1 MAKRFFNLEKETKE
15 YLKACEARN
24 ITPFASLKT
33 VNDFCIVQKNF
44 NWSMTP
50 IQLIEYSFLPNIW
63 LDSSIPSS
71 YPSVSRNWINLG
83 NRNSNVTLPTTVLY
97 NNSYNGSLF
106 LNNSQSAAV
115 AWNNNGI
122 TSDFTIDSWVT
133 FLSGAGVNTSMMF
146 TNDAY
151 LTRGF
156 RSGLTVSSR
165 RYFFWNSESLP
176 PGTPNSFGLNTPVNS
191 ITYGVPINLT
201 LTFNTTTSSAS
212 VFLNGIISVSATGRT
227 YIPPINSSLGFNA
240 NLNNTN
246 HPILLHNLKVYNKAL
261 TQSQINT
268 TYNLLKGRFVL

>member
-1 MAKRFFNLEKETKE
+1 MAKRYYNLERETKE

-44 NWSMTP
+44 GWSMTP
-50 IQLIEYSFLPNIW
+50 TQLIEYSYLPNIW

-71 YPSVSRNWINLG
+71 YPSVSRNWINLT

-106 LNNSQSAAV
+106 LNNSQSASV

-133 FLSGAGVNTSMMF
+133 FLSGSGPFASAMF
-146 TNDAY
+146 QNDAY
-151 LTRGF
+151 QTRGF
-156 RSGLTVSSR
+156 RSGLNVPNR
-165 RYFFWNSESLP
+165 RYTFWDSESLP
-176 PGTPNSFGLNTPVNS
+176 PGTPNGFDISTPTNS

-227 YIPPINSSLGFNA
+227 YIPPINSSLVFNA